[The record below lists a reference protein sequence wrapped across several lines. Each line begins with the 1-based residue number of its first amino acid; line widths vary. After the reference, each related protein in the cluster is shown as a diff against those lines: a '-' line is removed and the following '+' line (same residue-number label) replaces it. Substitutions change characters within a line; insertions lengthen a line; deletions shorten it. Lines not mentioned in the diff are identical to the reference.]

1 MPKAGGSRRPRL
13 RLLPTVLLTVAI
25 LALPTVVYALGRSS
39 SSFDI
44 ERITV
49 TGTKLVPEKRVAR
62 MLRREF
68 QGSNLFTVT
77 ADDVRETLSPLCY
90 VAGVTV
96 DRDFPGT
103 LRIAVVEYEPA
114 VYGLSG
120 KRWYVIDG
128 KGHVICEAGA
138 AEGKAGAA
146 ATPAATASATPS
158 PAASAASEGASAG
171 AATSSTTLPATLVRG
186 PRDAALDLPR
196 TTVSGRVRPGAAA
209 SDPGLAD
216 RLRIVAALPGSLRS
230 RLDAVQSADGRI
242 TLRFAGGPR
251 ALWGDGG
258 RTVAKAIALRVV
270 LARYA
275 SEGASCTFI
284 DVSTPDRVLARPVLD

>member
-25 LALPTVVYALGRSS
+25 FALPTVVYALGRSS

-44 ERITV
+44 VRITV
-49 TGTKLVPEKRVAR
+49 SGTKLVPEKRVAR
-62 MLRREF
+62 LLRREF
-68 QGSNLFTVT
+68 RGHNLFTVT
-77 ADDVRETLSPLCY
+77 AGDVRETLSSLCY

-103 LRIAVVEYEPA
+103 LKVAVTEYDPA
-114 VYGLSG
+114 VYALSG

-128 KGHVICEAGA
+128 KGHVICETGVTA
-138 AEGKAGAA
+138 GKAGG
-146 ATPAATASATPS
+146 ATPAAQASATPS
-158 PAASAASEGASAG
+158 PAASVASDEASAG
-171 AATSSTTLPATLVRG
+171 AATSSSAPQATLIRG

-196 TTVSGRVRPGAAA
+196 TPVAGRVRPGTVA
-209 SDPGLAD
+209 SDPGLED
-216 RLRIVAALPGSLRS
+216 RLRVVAALPGSLRS

-258 RTVAKAIALRVV
+258 RTVAKAVALRAV
-270 LARYA
+270 LAQYA
-275 SEGASCTFI
+275 SKGKQCTFI